1 MCRTNVP
8 TWGNEI
14 MSFAPRLSLLCLF
27 VSFPLAGQQRTAP
40 PPASRPAAPAAPHDL
55 VRGAVSAV
63 DLRARTLDVTTGVGF
78 ALRIVRLQVPADV
91 PITDREDGQ
100 REPMRLAELKPGD
113 IVRATFGG
121 RQTGLVAYVIER
133 VGRMDRGVEPTP

>member
-1 MCRTNVP
+1 MR
-8 TWGNEI
+8 
-14 MSFAPRLSLLCLF
+14 FAMLVLPLYLF
-27 VSFPLAGQQRTAP
+27 VSLPLAGQQRTAP
-40 PPASRPAAPAAPHDL
+40 PPASRPIAPHDS

-63 DLRARTLDVTTGVGF
+63 DLHARTVDVTTGVGF
-78 ALRIVRLQVPADV
+78 ALRVVRLHVPPDV
-91 PITDREDGQ
+91 PITDREGGQ

-121 RQTGLVAYVIER
+121 RQTGVVAYVIER